1 MKAKNWVEIQPEN
14 SQTFWIP
21 EGVHL
26 ELDWFSHHVVADTW
40 IFFIVSTHQPTPH
53 RVWTVFG
60 KWTYQ
65 LDGHHLGSPQTWPS
79 KKQKNK
85 TKIKQKTKKSEVLA
99 KQQLLL
105 TAEWYAVETKADVFL
120 QLFHSMTSVDSDA
133 SYFLTLLQQD
143 RSPDHNPLMPRPFP
157 IFLSLL
163 ILLSVNN

>member
-1 MKAKNWVEIQPEN
+1 MNSIWQVNLPARWSSPGVTSNVTVQKTKKKNQ
-14 SQTFWIP
+14 
-21 EGVHL
+21 
-26 ELDWFSHHVVADTW
+26 
-40 IFFIVSTHQPTPH
+40 
-53 RVWTVFG
+53 
-60 KWTYQ
+60 
-65 LDGHHLGSPQTWPS
+65 
-79 KKQKNK
+79 NK
-85 TKIKQKTKKSEVLA
+85 TKTKKSEVLA